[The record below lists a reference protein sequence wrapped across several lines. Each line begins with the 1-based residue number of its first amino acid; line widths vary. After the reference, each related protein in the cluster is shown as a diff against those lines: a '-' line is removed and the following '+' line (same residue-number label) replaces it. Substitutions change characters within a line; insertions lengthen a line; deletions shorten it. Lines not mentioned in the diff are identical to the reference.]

1 MPTKGLGPAATAST
15 AQATVAPTA
24 DEDSSPTPSA
34 SPLVAVV
41 PVAGGTSASGNGS
54 SGGSGGGMLGLL
66 GLAAVVAV
74 GGGFLLLLVARRR
87 SRRDP
92 TEVGLPVAAAIADLV
107 PPVAPVALAEM
118 TPVDVELAP
127 VDDDAPLKKSRK
139 TTRKLQP
146 AAAMGAAAAAKR
158 TFDAPPKR
166 GIARAKVSYRQVR
179 ISSEPDAVRS
189 AELGRLD
196 RGDEV
201 EILESHEGF
210 LQIRT
215 PDDITGWILRHTI
228 VGAPST

>member
-1 MPTKGLGPAATAST
+1 MGGSCCSWPPGAGRDEILRRSGPWLAAAAAT
-15 AQATVAPTA
+15 V
-24 DEDSSPTPSA
+24 D
-34 SPLVAVV
+34 PL
-41 PVAGGTSASGNGS
+41 
-54 SGGSGGGMLGLL
+54 
-66 GLAAVVAV
+66 
-74 GGGFLLLLVARRR
+74 
-87 SRRDP
+87 
-92 TEVGLPVAAAIADLV
+92 

-118 TPVDVELAP
+118 TAVDDELAP

-166 GIARAKVSYRQVR
+166 GIARAKVGYRQVR